1 MSLTSLSDNLRLSAY
16 QQSSHGFS
24 IPKRRET
31 NPQNPRSMTFD
42 QLIGTLETV
51 QVQLSA
57 QAVQQVNT
65 ALTVR
70 NWLIGFYLVEFE
82 QNGTDRA
89 THGQRLMERTAQ
101 RLSATKGMTVTN
113 LKNFRQFYLTYRW
126 FLPYM
131 TQEMNQLS
139 IRQTVSGELI
149 TAVNEPTD
157 DLKLSP
163 SRLLTTLTF
172 SHFIELIR
180 LDSELKRRFYEVET
194 VKNSWS
200 VRQLIRA
207 TTTLL
212 FERTGLSTDK
222 AAIVGRVTDEKP
234 GLPADRMRNPYVLEF
249 LNLAEKAEYSENDLE
264 AAILTHIQDFLTEL
278 GRGFCFEARQRRIT
292 FGNTHYHIDL
302 VFYHRIL
309 KCHVLIDLK
318 IGRFD
323 HGDAGQ
329 MNLYLNYYKANEM
342 TEGDSPPV
350 GLILCA
356 DKDDSLVEYATGGM
370 ANELF
375 VSKYQLQLPDQ
386 QTLLRLIQD
395 DLDKFGLS
403 ASTHVLP
410 TKRKRR

>member
-1 MSLTSLSDNLRLSAY
+1 
-16 QQSSHGFS
+16 
-24 IPKRRET
+24 
-31 NPQNPRSMTFD
+31 MTFD
-42 QLIGTLETV
+42 QLTCTLESV
-51 QVQLSA
+51 QSELSA
-57 QAVQQVNT
+57 RASQQVNT

-82 QNGTDRA
+82 QNGDDRA
-89 THGQRLMERTAQ
+89 IHGQRIMERTAQ
-101 RLSATKGMTVTN
+101 RLRHVKGMTIAN
-113 LKNFRQFYLTYRW
+113 LFNFRNLYLSYRW
-126 FLPYM
+126 FSGYVLADIAALPILQTASVKL
-131 TQEMNQLS
+131 TQLTES
-139 IRQTVSGELI
+139 E
-149 TAVNEPTD
+149 TD
-157 DLKLSP
+157 GTIDRFRLP
-163 SRLLTTLTF
+163 AERLLTTLTF

-180 LDSELKRRFYEVET
+180 LDSELKRRFYEVEA
-194 VKNSWS
+194 VKNSWT
-200 VRQLIRA
+200 VKELTRA

-222 AAIVGRVTDEKP
+222 AAVIGRIATEKP
-234 GLPADRMRNPYVLEF
+234 GLSADRMRSPYVLEF

-264 AAILTHIQDFLTEL
+264 SAILTHIQDFLTEL

-292 FGNTHYHIDL
+292 FGNTHYYIDL

-342 TEGDSPPV
+342 TEGDNPPV

-370 ANELF
+370 SNELF

-386 QTLLRLIQD
+386 QILLRLIQA
-395 DLDKFGLS
+395 DLDTFGSS
-403 ASTHVLP
+403 ANTDASLPDTHFTEQADIQEHVQQ
-410 TKRKRR
+410 TKPGSPIL